1 MCYPT
6 IRNGG
11 ASIWWLQQIKV
22 VSHGCWMTH
31 DARVHS
37 KAILVTWPGQ
47 LREKKK
53 NIYIHFNKMFSCGT
67 QKSGRGAF
75 VIFNTIIVT
84 IITDQLI

>member
-47 LREKKK
+47 LREKEKK
-53 NIYIHFNKMFSCGT
+53 YISIKCFPVVHRNQAGELLLF
-67 QKSGRGAF
+67 
-75 VIFNTIIVT
+75 
-84 IITDQLI
+84 LILSL